1 MKLTYRTELEDHAPE
16 EVFAW
21 HERPGALERLTPPW
35 ADVTVEEREGGIED
49 GGRVVLRIRVG
60 PTSLK
65 WVLRHHGFERGR
77 QFRDEQVDGPFGRWS
92 HTHRF
97 LPREGGGTLIEDE
110 IELDPPLGF
119 AGAALAPSVI
129 KSELDRLFAFR
140 YRRLEHDLA
149 RHAADADA
157 PRLKVAITGASGLIG
172 SNLTHFLTTG
182 GHEVLRLVRRRSE
195 LGDGDIFWDPRGGE
209 IDAEGLR
216 GADALVHLAG
226 EPIASGRW
234 TNERRKAILESRAK
248 GTELLA
254 RTLAGLRGGPRTF
267 VSMSAVH
274 YYGTRGD
281 ERLDEGSTTG
291 RGFLAE
297 VTRAW
302 EAATRPAERAGIRVV
317 HLRGGV
323 VLSPSGGALGRML
336 LPFKVGVGG
345 RLGTGRQYLSWID
358 PDDLIA
364 LVLHVIRTPELSG
377 PVNAT
382 APHPVTN
389 DTFTSALGRV
399 LGRPTILPVPALAL
413 KAMFGQLAEEAL
425 LRGQRV
431 LPRKAEESGFEF
443 FYEGVED
450 SLRFQLGR
458 PE

>member
-1 MKLTYRTELEDHAPE
+1 MHLTYRTELADHAPE

-21 HERPGALERLTPPW
+21 HERPGAFERLAPPW

-49 GGRVVLRIRVG
+49 GAHVILRIKVG
-60 PTSLK
+60 PTSVR
-65 WVLRHHGFERGR
+65 WTLRHDGYHAGR
-77 QFRDEQVDGPFGRWS
+77 EFRDEQVEGPFARWS
-92 HTHRF
+92 HVHRF
-97 LPREGGGTLIEDE
+97 LPREGGGTIVEDDIEVE
-110 IELDPPLGF
+110 PPLGS
-119 AGAALAPSVI
+119 AGAAVAPSLI
-129 KSELDRLFAFR
+129 RSELDRLFAFR
-140 YRRLEHDLA
+140 YRRLENDLA
-149 RHAADADA
+149 RHAADVGE
-157 PRLKVAITGASGLIG
+157 PRLRVAITGSSGLIG

-182 GHEVLRLVRRRSE
+182 GHQVVRLVRHERE
-195 LGDGDIFWDPRGGE
+195 LADDAILWDPTEGR

-216 GADALVHLAG
+216 GTDAFVHLAG
-226 EPIASGRW
+226 EPIDRRW
-234 TNERRKAILESRAK
+234 TNARKKAILESRAR
-248 GTELLA
+248 GTDLAA
-254 RTLAGLRGGPRTF
+254 RTLAELDGGPGVL

-281 ERLDEGSTTG
+281 EPLDESSSTG

-323 VLSPSGGALGRML
+323 VLSPAGGALGRML

-345 RLGTGRQYLSWID
+345 RLGSGRQYFSWID
-358 PDDLIA
+358 PDDFVA
-364 LVLHVIRTPELSG
+364 LVLHVIRNDGISG

-413 KAMFGQLAEEAL
+413 RAMFGELAEEML

-431 LPRKAEESGFEF
+431 LPRKAEASGFEF
-443 FYEGVED
+443 CFEGVED
-450 SLRFQLGR
+450 CLRFELGR